1 MLGYAVFTLSC
12 GSCAGVAL
20 PYEAPEA
27 PGGTGVVLP
36 EPTVRLCDPVL
47 PLLVAVIDADPDATA
62 VTNPDVDT
70 VATAVLELDQVMLA
84 PEMGAPLPSRATALA
99 WVVCPTWRLDAA
111 SVTTTDATVGEGGG
125 ATVPELAELSQYW
138 LALP

>member
-12 GSCAGVAL
+12 GSVAAIAL
-20 PYEAPEA
+20 PYDPPVAP
-27 PGGTGVVLP
+27 TGVELP

-70 VATAVLELDQVMLA
+70 LATAVLELDQVKLA
-84 PEMGAPLPSRATALA
+84 PETGAPLPSRATALA
-99 WVVCPTWRLDAA
+99 WVVCPTWRLDAL
-111 SVTTTDATVGEGGG
+111 SVTTTDATV
-125 ATVPELAELSQYW
+125 AVTVPEVPKLSHFW

>member
-1 MLGYAVFTLSC
+1 
-12 GSCAGVAL
+12 VAL
-20 PYEAPEA
+20 
-27 PGGTGVVLP
+27 TLP

-99 WVVCPTWRLDAA
+99 WVVCPTWRLDAL
-111 SVTTTDATVGEGGG
+111 SVTTTDATVV
-125 ATVPELAELSQYW
+125 ATVPELPELSHFW
-138 LALP
+138 LGLP